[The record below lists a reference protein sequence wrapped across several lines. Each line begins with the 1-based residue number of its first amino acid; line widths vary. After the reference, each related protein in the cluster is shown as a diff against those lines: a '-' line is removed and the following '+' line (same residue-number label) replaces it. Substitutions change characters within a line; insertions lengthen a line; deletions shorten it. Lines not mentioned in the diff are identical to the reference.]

1 MFRFP
6 RYLKFWRHTLER
18 KKISHILI
26 IHTFKSIQS
35 VHPSTLKEKYSF
47 LYRVYALLLI
57 DYSPYDT
64 QKENCLLKSFE
75 GSRKKVLSN
84 QLWNLLQD
92 AEEVRHLWT
101 GGSLP
106 VGNQSLWKETPTNMR
121 LFEIQSFFLFFFFLI

>member
-1 MFRFP
+1 MI
-6 RYLKFWRHTLER
+6 LKM
-18 KKISHILI
+18 KNGI
-26 IHTFKSIQS
+26 
-35 VHPSTLKEKYSF
+35 
-47 LYRVYALLLI
+47 
-57 DYSPYDT
+57 
-64 QKENCLLKSFE
+64 LKSFE

-121 LFEIQSFFLFFFFLI
+121 LFEIQSFFLFFKKI